1 MYYFLGTS
9 PRVIFRK
16 RAVLFGVKGKGMGIS
31 GYSIPL
37 QKNIAL
43 QEKMYTHIFCFVCV
57 YVLSETEQ
65 KSQNK
70 REKKERRQ
78 KPARE
83 PKAGCDGAVI
93 PWLFGTRDQF
103 YGRQF
108 FHELIGNGLGMI
120 QVHYIYCAFY
130 FYYYYISSTSDHQAL
145 LDPEGWGPQIGDVCS
160 IIHSTS
166 PHRTTNTEQYI
177 RL

>member
-31 GYSIPL
+31 GYSIPPL
-37 QKNIAL
+37 
-43 QEKMYTHIFCFVCV
+43 EKHSAAGQNVYTHILFCLCV
-57 YVLSETEQ
+57 YFVRDRIEKLEQ
-65 KSQNK
+65 K
-70 REKKERRQ
+70 REKKRRQ

-93 PWLFGTRDQF
+93 PWLFGTRAQF

-108 FHELIGNGLGMI
+108 FHELIGNGLGMS

-130 FYYYYISSTSDHQAL
+130 FYYYCISCTSHCQAS
-145 LDPEGWGPQIGDVCS
+145 DPGGWRCLP
-160 IIHSTS
+160 
-166 PHRTTNTEQYI
+166 
-177 RL
+177 